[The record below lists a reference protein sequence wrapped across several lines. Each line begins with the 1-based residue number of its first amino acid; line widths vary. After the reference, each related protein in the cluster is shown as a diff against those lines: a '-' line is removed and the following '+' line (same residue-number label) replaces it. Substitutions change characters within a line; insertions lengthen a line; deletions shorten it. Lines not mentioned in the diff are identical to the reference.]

1 MGFRQWYGLNIVDQ
15 GRVSVKEDWSR
26 QFLFHNLL
34 SLAIEVLLMIVLWVD
49 LDRASWAEIV

>member
-1 MGFRQWYGLNIVDQ
+1 MGFRQWYGLSIVDQ
-15 GRVSVKEDWSR
+15 GRVSVKEDWAR